1 MSLTRRE
8 WIGMA
13 ASLPAVAMSA
23 RPGMAAPPASA
34 ALSGALPDKA
44 SFDIGKQVYLDSG
57 TSHPFSHG
65 ARAAVEAYLAK
76 RSLDPEAAG
85 HKLDSDGVRAR
96 FARLI
101 NAEPDEIAF
110 VQSTTTGEHLVLRA
124 LGLPERGAHI
134 VTDTLHFFGSFPM
147 YEEMAKLGCE
157 VTWLRPRE
165 SRIAIEDIER
175 AVRKGTRLVALSLVS
190 TYNGF
195 THDLKRVCEIAHAHG
210 ALVYADIVHAAG
222 CMPLDVKDS
231 GVDFAACASY
241 KWLMGDFGLG
251 FLYARKDRLEQLPR
265 TQWGYYGMARFT
277 SHVYPH
283 DPEGETVADY
293 AFEPSAMG
301 HFAFGTYA
309 HTVVAHLHH
318 SLDYIL
324 ALGPQNIQTHAQA
337 LVARLKEELPRKGY
351 VLATPPESRAPIVT
365 CILEGAAAK
374 LRPGL
379 AAAGVQIMTS
389 RNRFRITPSVFN
401 DREDIERL
409 LAALPE
415 NTHG

>member
-13 ASLPAVAMSA
+13 ASLPTLAMSA
-23 RPGMAAPPASA
+23 RPGLAAQAAPTP
-34 ALSGALPDKA
+34 GPLPDKA
-44 SFDIGKQVYLDSG
+44 AFNIGGQVYLDSG
-57 TSHPFSHG
+57 TMHPMSLG

-76 RSLDPEAAG
+76 RSLDPQAAD

-124 LGLPERGAHI
+124 LGLPARGAHI

-147 YEEMAKLGCE
+147 YEEMAKLGCD
-157 VTWLRPRE
+157 VTWLRPRDG
-165 SRIAIEDIER
+165 RIALDDIER

-210 ALVYADIVHAAG
+210 AMVYVDIVHAAG
-222 CMPLDVKDS
+222 CMPLDVKES

-251 FLYARKDRLEQLPR
+251 FLYARKDRLDLLPR
-265 TQWGYYGMARFT
+265 TQWGYYGMERFA
-277 SHVYPH
+277 SHVYPL

-293 AFEPSAMG
+293 AFQHSAMG
-301 HFAFGTYA
+301 RFAFGTYA
-309 HTVVAHLHH
+309 HTVVAQLHH
-318 SLDYIL
+318 SLGYIL
-324 ALGPQNIQTHAQA
+324 ELGPHAIQTHAQT

-351 VLATPPESRAPIVT
+351 VLATPEESRAPIVT
-365 CILEGAAAK
+365 CVLEGAAAK
-374 LRPGL
+374 LRDAL
-379 AAAGVQIMTS
+379 SAAKIRIMAS

-401 DREDIERL
+401 DMEDIDRL
-409 LAALPE
+409 LNALPDIKR
-415 NTHG
+415 G